1 MPKKNVRIADVVM
14 PVLIAMLLLFA
25 GSSRLKATV
34 ESSPANVAVKIDNF
48 RFWTA
53 GDHRTHRNDS
63 YLDKQR

>member
-48 RFWTA
+48 WTA